1 MDDWSFVQAQSA
13 LPSGGSQYFLSV
25 LGGGE
30 MVGPPAHSKLGIPV
44 VADKY
49 NVFGKRV
56 SRAPYKEMLNASKN
70 LQKLIAA
77 QFSHLLDGNKVILLN
92 AAITSPATRSIKRSR
107 ASPGIWLFTDLR
119 S

>member
-1 MDDWSFVQAQSA
+1 MNTTY
-13 LPSGGSQYFLSV
+13 SGKEFPGRR
-25 LGGGE
+25 
-30 MVGPPAHSKLGIPV
+30 I
-44 VADKY
+44 
-49 NVFGKRV
+49 
-56 SRAPYKEMLNASKN
+56 KEMLNASKN